1 MYIKKAGTFIAFAAF
16 GVWVLSSFPRA
27 EIVKKYEPLIK
38 NAKNKQELVF
48 KMNKEIL
55 ENSYLA
61 KIAKTINPVFKPLGF
76 TWKETTSIISG
87 LAAKEV
93 IVSTMAV
100 LYSNGTK
107 NSKDLIH
114 TIQKQIPFYVAVAMI
129 IFVMFYSPCLAAMS
143 TFWAEVPQWQWR
155 IFYTVYP
162 NVFAYIAALLAVWFL
177 K

>member
-1 MYIKKAGTFIAFAAF
+1 MYIKKAGTFIAAAAF
-16 GVWVLSSFPRA
+16 GIWVLSSFPRA
-27 EIVKKYEPLIK
+27 DIVKKYEPLLK
-38 NAKNKQELVF
+38 SAENKQEIMF

-61 KIAKTINPVFKPLGF
+61 RIAKTINPVFKPLGF

-100 LYSNGTK
+100 LYSNGTQ
-107 NSKDLIH
+107 NSQNLIK
-114 TIQKQIPFYVAVAMI
+114 TIRNQIPFYAAVAII

-143 TFWAEVPQWQWR
+143 TFWSEVPQWQWR
-155 IFYTVYP
+155 LFYTVYP
-162 NVFAYIAALLAVWFL
+162 NVFAYIAAFLAVSLL